1 MNANLIKFK
10 HIAKELAKEAEISL
24 PRAALLLHQTKYGKC
39 LPPLEVSEIAFI
51 LDMSNTRTAK
61 VLKRAIK
68 QIAFLA
74 RKTSLKDHTYKEG
87 QNVHISEKL
96 LSTLCNA

>member
-10 HIAKELAKEAEISL
+10 HISKELAKEAKISL
-24 PRAALLLHQTKYGKC
+24 PRAVLLVYQTKYGKC
-39 LPPLEVSEIAFI
+39 LPPLDISEISFI
-51 LDMSNTRTAK
+51 LDMSHTRTAK
-61 VLKRAIK
+61 LLKRAIK

-74 RKTSLKDHTYKEG
+74 RKTSLKDHTYKDG

-96 LSTLCNA
+96 LSTLCDG